1 MNPGETDL
9 EARQRE
15 IERRQNRL
23 QARQKELE
31 DKLARVAAF
40 MNMSRQMV
48 DNT

>member
-9 EARQRE
+9 EVRQRQ
-15 IERRQNRL
+15 IERKQKIMA
-23 QARQKELE
+23 QKQKELE
-31 DKLARVAAF
+31 DKLARIAAF